1 MGQSRT
7 RFGLRALAAR
17 EPDGGLSSPHEIGV
31 VAMATPPTGTLTFLF
46 TDIEGSTRRWDE
58 QPEAMQA
65 ALARHDALLR
75 EAIERHG
82 GHIFKT
88 MGDAFYAA
96 FARATDAVAAA
107 VEVQRALA
115 SESWGA
121 ASPGRVR
128 MALHAGAADERA
140 GDYFGPPVN
149 RVARLHEAGH
159 GGQVLLSGV
168 TADLVRDRL
177 PEGVQLRDLGEHRL
191 RDLARPE
198 RIYQLAVW
206 GLPADFPPLRVA
218 RDLRTTPPTPATSFV
233 GRATEF
239 DN

>member
-82 GHIFKT
+82 GYIFKT
-88 MGDAFYAA
+88 VGDAFHAA
-96 FARATDAVAAA
+96 FATAAHALAAA
-107 VEVQRALA
+107 VEGQRALA
-115 SESWGA
+115 DEPWDGVG
-121 ASPGRVR
+121 PVKVR
-128 MALHAGAADERA
+128 MALH
-140 GDYFGPPVN
+140 
-149 RVARLHEAGH
+149 
-159 GGQVLLSGV
+159 
-168 TADLVRDRL
+168 T
-177 PEGVQLRDLGEHRL
+177 
-191 RDLARPE
+191 
-198 RIYQLAVW
+198 
-206 GLPADFPPLRVA
+206 
-218 RDLRTTPPTPATSFV
+218 
-233 GRATEF
+233 
-239 DN
+239 